1 MSLLQK
7 LAKKYNATITTDES
21 APESNRLKVIEWC
34 NKEADILEER
44 GSFERKRGKSFKKDG
59 KMVEGFLES
68 RGWEEKNEQVKVI
81 LRAGRSLAYL
91 ELDENGK
98 PLQVFLEPKVKVVV
112 EYLRDVADGLSK
124 DKNAKI
130 YVKDSETKEYVC

>member
-7 LAKKYNATITTDES
+7 LAKKYNATLTTDES

-34 NKEADILEER
+34 IKEADILEER
-44 GSFERKRGKSFKKDG
+44 GSLERKRGKSFKKDG
-59 KMVEGFLES
+59 VVKEGFLES

-98 PLQVFLEPKVKVVV
+98 PLQVYLEPKVETVV
-112 EYLRDVADGLSK
+112 EYLREVADELSR

-130 YVKDSETKEYVC
+130 YVKDSDTKEYIA